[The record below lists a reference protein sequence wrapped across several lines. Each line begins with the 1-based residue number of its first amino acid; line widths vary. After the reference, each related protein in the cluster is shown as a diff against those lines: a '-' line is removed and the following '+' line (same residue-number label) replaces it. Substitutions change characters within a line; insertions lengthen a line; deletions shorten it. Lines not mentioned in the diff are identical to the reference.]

1 MSTTTITS
9 TQLRTPASDYE
20 LQSGV
25 SSKVPTPYRS
35 SIQSSSKSIRSLREQ
50 TEDVTDGPGLPPPNT
65 AVDQIIL
72 ERWNNPPENIWGVAA
87 TFYAFL
93 VFGLNDASYG
103 ALIPY
108 LERYYNLTYTVVSL
122 IFLSPFLGYTA
133 AALCNN
139 VIHMKFGQRGIAVI
153 APTCRVI
160 TYLILCFHPPYPVIV
175 VFFIFAGF
183 GNGLEDAAWC
193 AWTGNM
199 VNANRVQGECIF
211 LFGSI
216 LSGCRRTPDKAST
229 GGRPFDLPHVW
240 SVLANK
246 IPKVSCKHATALEPL
261 SHLSSQPRCLPST
274 ACLGTPGTMS

>member
-9 TQLRTPASDYE
+9 TQLHTPTSDYE

-25 SSKVPTPYRS
+25 SSKGPTPY
-35 SIQSSSKSIRSLREQ
+35 QSSVHSSSNLTRSLHEQ
-50 TEDVTDGPGLPPPNT
+50 EEDAIHGPVLPPPS
-65 AVDQIIL
+65 AVERVTL
-72 ERWNNPPENIWGVAA
+72 ERWNNPPENKWGVAA
-87 TFYAFL
+87 TYYAFL

-108 LERYYNLTYTVVSL
+108 LERYYHLTYTVVSL

-139 VIHMKFGQRGIAVI
+139 LIHMKFGQRGIAVI
-153 APTCRVI
+153 APSCRLV

-199 VNANRVQGECIF
+199 VSANKVQGNCD
-211 LFGSI
+211 I
-216 LSGCRRTPDKAST
+216 LS
-229 GGRPFDLPHVW
+229 
-240 SVLANK
+240 
-246 IPKVSCKHATALEPL
+246 
-261 SHLSSQPRCLPST
+261 
-274 ACLGTPGTMS
+274 